1 MGCTDRIDIQRQQSS
16 TAHMAIAPHDS
27 LITALS
33 QPGWR
38 DFMELTKPKVSLL
51 IVFTAIVGMV
61 LASPGMVPL
70 PALVFGTLGIAMA
83 SGSAATLNHILDR
96 HIDKQ
101 MARTRR
107 RPLATGNLRTSQAL
121 AFAGVL
127 CIGSMMLLWLSTG
140 GLCALL
146 TFGSVIGYAVIYT
159 GWLKRATPQNI
170 VIGGAAGAAPPVLG
184 WVAVTHSIDAQ
195 ALVLFMIIFTWTP
208 PHFWSLAIARPALHG
223 LAHSMH
229 ADSRRRWHEW
239 IDLFGGRARA
249 RCALSLP
256 GRGSS
261 PRTSA
266 RPSHS
271 NLSFLHHLPYGSVR
285 CIHRRS
291 LLQAVLV
298 RMWIADGTFSSST
311 PQTGDS
317 VDRRN
322 AVTLISINRV
332 PSNSLY

>member
-1 MGCTDRIDIQRQQSS
+1 
-16 TAHMAIAPHDS
+16 MAIAPHDS

-33 QPGWR
+33 RPGWR

-96 HIDKQ
+96 RIDKQ

-107 RPLATGNLRTSQAL
+107 RPLATGSLRTSQAL

-127 CIGSMMLLWLSTG
+127 CVGSMMVLWLSAG
-140 GLCALL
+140 SLCALL
-146 TFGSVIGYAVIYT
+146 TFGSLIGYAVIYT

-170 VIGGAAGAAPPVLG
+170 VIGGAAGAAPPLLG

-208 PHFWSLAIARPALHG
+208 PHFWSLAIARCEEYAKVGIPMLPVTHGIPYTRLQILLYTILLILCTLIPAVIGMSGLIYLAAALVLDARFLYLAWALHRG
-223 LAHSMH
+223 VRPDLPIRTFRFSITYLMA
-229 ADSRRRWHEW
+229 
-239 IDLFGGRARA
+239 LFGA
-249 RCALSLP
+249 
-256 GRGSS
+256 
-261 PRTSA
+261 
-266 RPSHS
+266 
-271 NLSFLHHLPYGSVR
+271 F
-285 CIHRRS
+285 
-291 LLQAVLV
+291 
-298 RMWIADGTFSSST
+298 IADHYC
-311 PQTGDS
+311 
-317 VDRRN
+317 R
-322 AVTLISINRV
+322 L
-332 PSNSLY
+332 LL

>member
-1 MGCTDRIDIQRQQSS
+1 
-16 TAHMAIAPHDS
+16 MAIAPHDP

-70 PALVFGTLGIAMA
+70 PTLVFGTLGIAMA

-96 HIDKQ
+96 RIDRQ

-107 RPLATGNLRTSQAL
+107 RPLATGSLRTSQAL

-127 CIGSMMLLWLSTG
+127 CVGSMMVLWLSAG
-140 GLCALL
+140 SLCALL
-146 TFGSVIGYAVIYT
+146 TFGSLIGYAVIYT
-159 GWLKRATPQNI
+159 GWLKHATPQNI

-208 PHFWSLAIARPALHG
+208 PHFWSLAIARRDESAKVGIPMLPVTHGIPYTRLQILLYTVLLILCTLIPAAIGMSGLIYLASALVLDARFLYLALALHRG
-223 LAHSMH
+223 VRPDLPIRTFRFSITYLMT
-229 ADSRRRWHEW
+229 
-239 IDLFGGRARA
+239 LFGA
-249 RCALSLP
+249 
-256 GRGSS
+256 
-261 PRTSA
+261 
-266 RPSHS
+266 
-271 NLSFLHHLPYGSVR
+271 F
-285 CIHRRS
+285 
-291 LLQAVLV
+291 
-298 RMWIADGTFSSST
+298 IADHYCRLL
-311 PQTGDS
+311 
-317 VDRRN
+317 V
-322 AVTLISINRV
+322 
-332 PSNSLY
+332 

>member
-1 MGCTDRIDIQRQQSS
+1 MRCTDRIDTQRQQ
-16 TAHMAIAPHDS
+16 HLLPMAIAPNDT

-38 DFMELTKPKVSLL
+38 DFIELTKPKVSLL

-96 HIDKQ
+96 RIDKQ

-107 RPLATGNLRTSQAL
+107 RPLATGSLRTSQAL
-121 AFAGVL
+121 GFAGVL
-127 CIGSMMLLWLSTG
+127 CVGSMVLLWLSVG
-140 GLCALL
+140 SLCALL

-159 GWLKRATPQNI
+159 GWLKHATPQNI

-208 PHFWSLAIARPALHG
+208 PHFWSLAIARREEYAKVGIPMLPVTHGIPYTRLQILLYTVLLTLCTLIPAVMGMSGFVYLTAALVLDARFLYLAMALHRG
-223 LAHSMH
+223 VRPDLPIRTFRFSITYLMA
-229 ADSRRRWHEW
+229 
-239 IDLFGGRARA
+239 LFGA
-249 RCALSLP
+249 
-256 GRGSS
+256 
-261 PRTSA
+261 
-266 RPSHS
+266 
-271 NLSFLHHLPYGSVR
+271 F
-285 CIHRRS
+285 
-291 LLQAVLV
+291 
-298 RMWIADGTFSSST
+298 IADHYYRLL
-311 PQTGDS
+311 
-317 VDRRN
+317 V
-322 AVTLISINRV
+322 
-332 PSNSLY
+332 